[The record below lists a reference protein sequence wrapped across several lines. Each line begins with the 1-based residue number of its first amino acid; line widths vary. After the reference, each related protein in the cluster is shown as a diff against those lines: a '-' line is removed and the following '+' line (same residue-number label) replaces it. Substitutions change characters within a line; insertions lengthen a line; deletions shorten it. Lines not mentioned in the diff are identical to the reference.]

1 MDENYIKTN
10 YNNKKL
16 IAEKIFQNKKPRS
29 RVMLSTVKEVKRYIE
44 KNNIDNNNFI
54 NILDVKKINEEY
66 YIITDKKEYSP
77 TLLEKIN
84 KEEYELN
91 RVVKWVKDALE
102 IWNKFDKKEEYN
114 FELKLNYFRID
125 KNNEV
130 KIVNPFINKVIE
142 SYRYSQLENEHDEI
156 YRSPDVINSGEY
168 KAVDRIY
175 NFGVILYYLTTKILP
190 FQGDN
195 KTEMFDKKMTNSFD
209 QPRFLNPEISKSLND
224 LIMGMLNNS
233 FKNKDLKDVI
243 YRLDEI
249 INNNK
254 IKANK
259 NELDENKNL
268 SKSKLKKNK
277 RKQNIIFFFRH
288 HWGKTLLA
296 ITVIAM
302 FVGLGLLGG
311 NPPVVTQETTPEEV
325 VNYFYDSIDKKDPV
339 VIDQT
344 TVVDLN
350 NLESMLTEGHVMETM
365 RNAYSDLSEDEKRE
379 KKIFGIKNLSIE
391 SIKKD
396 DNFEFKTNYIF
407 YYPGEDKMKETSMSD
422 TLIVKKTDDLWQITE
437 INGDIRLLIEGNFYE
452 DR

>member
-29 RVMLSTVKEVKRYIE
+29 RVMLSTVKEVKKYIE

-91 RVVKWVKDALE
+91 RAVKWVKDALE

-254 IKANK
+254 IKASK

-396 DNFEFKTNYIF
+396 ENFEFKTNYIF

>member
-29 RVMLSTVKEVKRYIE
+29 RVMLSTVKDVKKSIE

-91 RVVKWVKDALE
+91 KAVKWVKDALE

-125 KNNEV
+125 NNNEV
-130 KIVNPFINKVIE
+130 KIVNPFVNKIIE
-142 SYRYSQLENEHDEI
+142 SYRYSQLENEHAEI
-156 YRSPDVINSGEY
+156 YRSADVINTDKYEP
-168 KAVDRIY
+168 VDRIY

-195 KTEMFDKKMTNSFD
+195 KTEMFDKKMTNSFN

-233 FKNKDLKDVI
+233 FKNKNLKDVI
-243 YRLDEI
+243 YRLDKI

-254 IKANK
+254 IKASK
-259 NELDENKNL
+259 NELNENKNL

-288 HWGKTLLA
+288 HWGKTLLV

-325 VNYFYDSIDKKDPV
+325 VNYFYDSIDKKDPI

-350 NLESMLTEGHVMETM
+350 NLESMITEGHVMETM
-365 RNAYSDLSEDEKRE
+365 RNAYSDLSEEEKRE

-391 SIKKD
+391 SIQKD
-396 DNFEFKTNYIF
+396 ENFEFKTNYIF
-407 YYPGEDKMKETSMSD
+407 YYPGEDKMKETSMND
-422 TLIVKKTDDLWQITE
+422 TLIVKKIDNLWQISE

>member
-29 RVMLSTVKEVKRYIE
+29 RVMLSTVKEVKKSIE

-91 RVVKWVKDALE
+91 KAVKWVKDALE

-249 INNNK
+249 INRNN
-254 IKANK
+254 IKASK
-259 NELDENKNL
+259 NELKENKNL

-296 ITVIAM
+296 ITIIAM

-311 NPPVVTQETTPEEV
+311 NPPVVTKETTPEEV

-339 VIDQT
+339 IIDQT

-379 KKIFGIKNLSIE
+379 KKTFGIKNLSIE

-396 DNFEFKTNYIF
+396 ENFEFKTNYIF

>member
-29 RVMLSTVKEVKRYIE
+29 RVMLSTVKDVKKSIE

-91 RVVKWVKDALE
+91 KAVKWVKDALE

-125 KNNEV
+125 NNNEV
-130 KIVNPFINKVIE
+130 KIVNPFINKIIE

-156 YRSPDVINSGEY
+156 YRSPDVINSGKY
-168 KAVDRIY
+168 DSVDRIY

-195 KTEMFDKKMTNSFD
+195 KTEMFDKKMTNSFN

-233 FKNKDLKDVI
+233 FKNKNLKDVI
-243 YRLDEI
+243 YRLDKI

-254 IKANK
+254 IKASK
-259 NELDENKNL
+259 NELNENKNL

-325 VNYFYDSIDKKDPV
+325 VNYFYDSIDKKDPI

-350 NLESMLTEGHVMETM
+350 NLESMITEGHVMETM
-365 RNAYSDLSEDEKRE
+365 RNAYSDLSEEEKRE

-391 SIKKD
+391 SIQKD
-396 DNFEFKTNYIF
+396 ENFEFKTNYIF
-407 YYPGEDKMKETSMSD
+407 YYPGEDKMKETSMND
-422 TLIVKKTDDLWQITE
+422 TLIIKKIDNLWQISE

>member
-365 RNAYSDLSEDEKRE
+365 RNAYSDLSEEEKRE

-396 DNFEFKTNYIF
+396 NNFEFETKYIF